1 MLFEIGHR
9 LQFFIGVAGMTTT
22 KRAGFGT
29 VFFVIVGLSS
39 VAVAAPEGKSSPSGV
54 VADQSQDAQMAA
66 LSIREKYQRPD
77 KAPFPDDNPYS
88 EAKVR
93 LGKTLFFDPRLSK
106 SDSIS
111 CASCHNPSFAWGDGR
126 TRAVGHGMKQ
136 LPRRSPTIINAAWTA
151 VFMWDGRFPSLE
163 EQALGPITSAAE
175 MNMPLDELIPKLE
188 KIEEYRPL
196 FASAFDGSPE
206 VTADKIAKAI
216 ATFERT
222 LVSTDAPFDRWVRG
236 DERAIS
242 QSAKRG
248 FELFNG
254 KANCH
259 ACHEGWRFT
268 DDSFHDIGLPDGD
281 MGRGKM
287 LPSIEKMQH
296 AFKTPSLRNID
307 RRGPYMHNG
316 SLADLA
322 TVIDYYDRAAI
333 ERPSRSDEIR
343 ALRLSEQE
351 KQDLVAFLET
361 LTSDDPPPALPL
373 LPR

>member
-1 MLFEIGHR
+1 MI
-9 LQFFIGVAGMTTT
+9 TT
-22 KRAGFGT
+22 KLTGFGA
-29 VFFVIVGLSS
+29 VFIFFTCLCTAAFAASEGTSS
-39 VAVAAPEGKSSPSGV
+39 STGV
-54 VADQSQDAQMAA
+54 VADQLKDTQTAPPAVRA
-66 LSIREKYQRPD
+66 KYQRPRMV
-77 KAPFPDDNPYS
+77 PYPDDNPYT
-88 EAKVR
+88 EAKMR

-106 SDSIS
+106 SNSIS

-126 TRAVGHGMKQ
+126 ATAVGHGMKQ
-136 LPRRSPTIINAAWTA
+136 LPRRSPTILNTAWIEL
-151 VFMWDGRFPSLE
+151 FMWDGRFASLE
-163 EQALGPITSAAE
+163 EQALGPITSTAE

-188 KIEEYRPL
+188 KIEEYGPL
-196 FASAFDGSPE
+196 FASAFDGSPDI
-206 VTADKIAKAI
+206 TADKIASAI

-222 LVSTDAPFDRWVRG
+222 LVSAEAPFDRWVRG
-236 DERAIS
+236 DEEAIS
-242 QSAKRG
+242 QAAKRG

-281 MGRGKM
+281 LGRGTI
-287 LPSIEKMQH
+287 LPDIEKMQH

-316 SLADLA
+316 SLADLP
-322 TVIDYYDRAAI
+322 TVIDYYDRAAV

-343 ALRLSEQE
+343 SLRLSEQD

-361 LTSDDPPPALPL
+361 LTSDDAPVALPL
-373 LPR
+373 MPR